1 MEIDLSAAPHRV
13 NDLLRYLRQMG
24 YDAYE
29 AGYAI
34 VEVDEAMLPETH
46 FGVAAVALA
55 LRLGVWNAVNDA
67 EARLIE
73 SSAPLG
79 REKEGRPLRAAA
91 PRVRPSAPS

>member
-24 YDAYE
+24 YDAHE

-34 VEVDEAMLPETH
+34 VEVDEATLPESQL
-46 FGVAAVALA
+46 GVAAVTLA

-67 EARLIE
+67 EARLVEI
-73 SSAPLG
+73 SAPL
-79 REKEGRPLRAAA
+79 EP
-91 PRVRPSAPS
+91 